1 MSNQSLRQASVRA
14 STGTAYHY
22 EGDWI
27 ALFDAA
33 GIASGFFNER
43 LLAWIN
49 VQLSTAYTNVNDAM
63 RAFAVSQGVTTWN
76 ELGTFTVG
84 GGSGPAGNGIF
95 LEDGVSFLLA
105 ENGNYLILEQ

>member
-33 GIASGFFNER
+33 GITSGFFNER

-63 RAFAVSQGVTTWN
+63 RAFAVSQGATTWN
-76 ELGTFTVG
+76 ELGTFTIG
-84 GGSGPAGNGIF
+84 GGVPDKTILDRAGN
-95 LEDGVSFLLA
+95 
-105 ENGNYLILEQ
+105 YILDRSGAYIITRA